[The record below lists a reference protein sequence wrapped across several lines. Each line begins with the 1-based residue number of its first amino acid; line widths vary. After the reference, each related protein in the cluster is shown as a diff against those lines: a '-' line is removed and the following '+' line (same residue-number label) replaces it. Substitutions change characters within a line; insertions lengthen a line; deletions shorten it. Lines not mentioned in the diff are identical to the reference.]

1 MIRNKKVLMA
11 AITTAVMLL
20 IAAGILA
27 GCAQFKEEPKITE
40 IDMTVSTI
48 KLDYKGN
55 KIGDAQ
61 VRITGQKQE
70 YVFQDDVMELSIEDF
85 DYFTNIRQR
94 ENDGYVSF
102 PNQQRG
108 CVYFEADHIGR
119 EFTETLRLY
128 FTNNFSRLVISS
140 RGNTCYIGSGSGEYT
155 ADECV
160 SYFANHSNDWDY
172 VDSQN
177 VDVTLNG
184 VWVDNT
190 GKEGAAERIQLNG
203 YFRDYLFRE
212 DSIYLETNKFGNLT
226 HVRSPE
232 NSVLRMFPYTDRD
245 LMYGI
250 ISLAGYYAKENAINV
265 VNIIFTDEFDRFIIE
280 RRDET
285 LFFVGSVSGKYT
297 AREIVEYFEE
307 FTDTSITLPEE

>member
-11 AITTAVMLL
+11 AITTAIMLL

-27 GCAQFKEEPKITE
+27 GCEQFDAEPKVTE
-40 IDMTVSTI
+40 IDMTV
-48 KLDYKGN
+48 
-55 KIGDAQ
+55 DALKMEGLSNEVGSVQ
-61 VRITGQKQE
+61 IRITGQRRE
-70 YVFQDDVMELSIEDF
+70 YMFRKDELELQIENF
-85 DYFTNIRQR
+85 DCFENICQLESDSVVYFPEQ
-94 ENDGYVSF
+94 G
-102 PNQQRG
+102 RG

-280 RRDET
+280 GRDET

-297 AREIVEYFEE
+297 AWEIVEYFEE
-307 FTDTSITLPEE
+307 FTDTSITLPEA